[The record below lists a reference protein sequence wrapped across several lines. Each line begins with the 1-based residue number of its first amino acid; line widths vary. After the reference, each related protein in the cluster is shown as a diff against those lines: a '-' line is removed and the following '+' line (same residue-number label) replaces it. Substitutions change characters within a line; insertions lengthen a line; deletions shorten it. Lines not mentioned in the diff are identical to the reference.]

1 MDESYI
7 NHKTGDF
14 HPAATVVSLVKT
26 YHISGSQ
33 YGFNI
38 CIDKQNRVD
47 KIWNY
52 CSV

>member
-14 HPAATVVSLVKT
+14 HPAAAVVSIVKA

-38 CIDKQNRVD
+38 FIDKQNRVD
-47 KIWNY
+47 IIWNN
-52 CSV
+52 CFV